1 MSGSPAD
8 GVQASV
14 AELREAVGAW
24 LSTDLG
30 EPVEVTE
37 LSRLAGGASQEAWGL
52 TAGGR
57 RLVLRRDL
65 GGAIYDYGV
74 DRRREYE
81 VLSVVARAGAR
92 VPRPLAYTA
101 DLLGRSAFV
110 MERLDGEAIGRRLVS
125 DARYAAVR
133 PTLVEQLA
141 ESLATIS
148 RVELAELPFLAGPG
162 AGETPARHELDRLQ
176 GQLDGIGEPHPALE
190 LGLRELRRHT
200 PPTEQPGLVHGDFR
214 TGNFLVTPDTGLTGI
229 LDWEFVH
236 RGDPAEDLGWFCVRA
251 WRFGADG
258 LEAGGLAEREAFL
271 RAYEK
276 AGGQP
281 VELDVLL
288 WWELFGNVRWAVGS
302 LAQAQRHL
310 SGTERSVEL
319 ASLGRICAEME
330 LEVLRLLDEL
340 YGRAA

>member
-8 GVQASV
+8 TAALRAAVQS
-14 AELREAVGAW
+14 W
-24 LSTDLG
+24 LSSDLG

-81 VLSVVARAGAR
+81 VLSVVSRAGAR
-92 VPRPLAYTA
+92 VPRPIAYTA
-101 DLLGRSAFV
+101 DLLGRPAFA
-110 MERLDGEAIGRRLVS
+110 MERLDGEAIGRRVVS
-125 DARYAAVR
+125 DPRYAAIR
-133 PTLVEQLA
+133 STLAEQLA
-141 ESLATIS
+141 ENLAILS
-148 RVELAELPFLAGPG
+148 RIDVAELPFLAGP
-162 AGETPARHELDRLQ
+162 APGETPALHELDRLQ
-176 GQLDGIGEPHPALE
+176 DQLDGIGEPHPALE
-190 LGLRELRRHT
+190 LGLRWLRRRA
-200 PPTEQPGLVHGDFR
+200 PQTERAGLVHGDFR

-251 WRFGADG
+251 WRFGADD
-258 LEAGGLAEREAFL
+258 LEAGGLAERDAFL

-281 VELDVLL
+281 IGLDVLL

-302 LAQAQRHL
+302 LAQAHRHL
-310 SGTERSVEL
+310 SGTERSIEL

-330 LEVLRLLDEL
+330 LEILRLLDAL
-340 YGRAA
+340 DRPAA